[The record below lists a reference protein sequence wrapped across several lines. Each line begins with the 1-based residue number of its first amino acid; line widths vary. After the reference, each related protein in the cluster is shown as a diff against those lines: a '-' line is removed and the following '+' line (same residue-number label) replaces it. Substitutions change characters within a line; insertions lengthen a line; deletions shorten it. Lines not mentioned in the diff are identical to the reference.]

1 MQDWCPGLRRALIP
15 EPARSSGSV
24 SGVFQEDVETLRRAY
39 EAFNERG
46 VEAILEHLAPQFQV
60 RDRESS
66 PDRETR
72 YGREGIKE
80 LFASYMEAFDALRL
94 EPEEFIDAGDQILV
108 CLHQLARGKGSGAR
122 VVSRI
127 AHVWTMEG
135 GAAARLRIFADKGS
149 AIEALRAEG
158 ADLL

>member
-1 MQDWCPGLRRALIP
+1 ML
-15 EPARSSGSV
+15 E
-24 SGVFQEDVETLRRAY
+24 VFQEDVETLRGAY

-46 VEAILEHLAPQFQV
+46 VEAILEYLAPRFQV

-80 LFASYMEAFDALRL
+80 LFDSYMEAFDAFRL
-94 EPEEFIDAGDQILV
+94 EPEEFIDAGGEILV
-108 CLHQLARGKGSGAR
+108 SLHQLARGKGSGAR

-127 AHVWTMEG
+127 AHLWTMEE
-135 GAAARLRIFADKGS
+135 GAAVRLRIFADKETAVG
-149 AIEALRAEG
+149 ALRAEG